1 MPILYAKL
9 MKVSV
14 SFMASLNYVEVGRLS
29 LRDAAITD
37 VQKIKDKLR
46 FNDAREC
53 FIFGVTPE
61 EALSEPF
68 EDPFAKTYSI
78 CLDDE
83 PIAMC
88 GTVPTE
94 HNNGS
99 VWMLGTQD
107 INNNKI
113 SFLKGCKEVVNLLQG
128 NFEVIGNIVP
138 LDHAETIN
146 WLGWCGFQFH
156 EEFHS
161 FNGHLMLAF
170 SRYAKQKNNVIN
182 LYTRPVTH

>member
-9 MKVSV
+9 KKVSV

-78 CLDDE
+78 CFHG
-83 PIAMC
+83 P
-88 GTVPTE
+88 
-94 HNNGS
+94 
-99 VWMLGTQD
+99 LGD
-107 INNNKI
+107 P
-113 SFLKGCKEVVNLLQG
+113 LL
-128 NFEVIGNIVP
+128 IV
-138 LDHAETIN
+138 HV
-146 WLGWCGFQFH
+146 LGPSSQ
-156 EEFHS
+156 
-161 FNGHLMLAF
+161 
-170 SRYAKQKNNVIN
+170 
-182 LYTRPVTH
+182 